1 MKSLQEL
8 FKNKETATKEF
19 LKHPRFKYLEE
30 IYKLVNTQ
38 RKAEGFRALPIRVYA
53 VKTAH
58 LSLED
63 LDFLVK
69 RMRAS
74 LSPGKVFFG
83 SLKIK

>member
-1 MKSLQEL
+1 MRSLQEL
-8 FKNKETATKEF
+8 FTNKDGAKEF

-38 RKAEGFRALPIRVYA
+38 RKSEGYKALPIRVFA
-53 VKTAH
+53 IKTSL

-63 LDFLVK
+63 MDYLVK

-74 LSPGKVFFG
+74 VTPARVYFG
-83 SLKIK
+83 SLKIKK

>member
-8 FKNKETATKEF
+8 FKNKEEATQDY

-30 IYKLVNTQ
+30 IYKLVNTS
-38 RKAEGFRALPIRVYA
+38 RKAEGYESLPMRVFA
-53 VKTAH
+53 IKTAH
-58 LSLED
+58 LGLED
-63 LDFLVK
+63 MDFLVK

-74 LSPGKVFFG
+74 LSPAKVFFG